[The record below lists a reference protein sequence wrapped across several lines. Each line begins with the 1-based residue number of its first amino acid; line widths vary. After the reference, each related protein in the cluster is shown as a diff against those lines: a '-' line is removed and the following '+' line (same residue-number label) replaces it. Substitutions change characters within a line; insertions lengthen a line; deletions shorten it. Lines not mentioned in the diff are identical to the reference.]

1 MFSLLLAVIYLAFIS
16 LGLPD
21 SLLGSVWPTIYQ
33 EFNVPVSYAGAIF
46 MIISAGTIFS
56 SLQSDRLTLLGT
68 GKVTA
73 FSVLMTAVA
82 LWGFSI
88 SSSYWMLVL
97 WAIPYGLGAGSV
109 DASLNNY
116 VALNYK
122 SHHMSWL
129 HCMWGV
135 GASIGPY
142 IMSFALLNG
151 QTWNMGYR
159 YISLI
164 QVVLTIIIMLSLPLW
179 KKRPVIDDVDG
190 VQESENKKDKAT
202 LKAEKRAAIKAA
214 RDAAKKA
221 AGKEVRVLSTEEKIY
236 NSAVSVMEAADC
248 VERFERVYI
257 SMNNAAAKFGKIP
270 GYLDSDER
278 RAKCLEI
285 ADKAVKNGTA
295 EVFDLSCQRQKKSK
309 TKSDFVDAIENF
321 ERCKKFKYKVEEC
334 DRHIE
339 ECQKGILKLE
349 TKAAYKRRGI
359 VLAVFAALIV
369 FLLQTPVYPMCKG
382 IYHQSQKKYKL
393 AIANYKEANGFL
405 VANGNMK
412 KCYYYIGLK
421 KEKKGKDK
429 SALINFKKAEKKFDA
444 QERAAKLEKKF
455 IQAAN
460 VGDVVI
466 FGTANWVILE
476 KTSDGKVLMMKE
488 KAGKKKRFSME
499 ETESNDWYE
508 SKARRWLNT
517 KQLKKY
523 SDNELGLV
531 VVQNYVK
538 SADDSEFPE
547 YFFELSKDDFE
558 KYKNVIPQAD
568 TTYWLKEAGE
578 KSNEILC
585 VQPDGNIKGEDVSN
599 SEIALRQ
606 ACWLNINKSAETVP
620 TATPAG

>member
-1 MFSLLLAVIYLAFIS
+1 MADTF
-16 LGLPD
+16 
-21 SLLGSVWPTIYQ
+21 
-33 EFNVPVSYAGAIF
+33 
-46 MIISAGTIFS
+46 
-56 SLQSDRLTLLGT
+56 
-68 GKVTA
+68 
-73 FSVLMTAVA
+73 
-82 LWGFSI
+82 
-88 SSSYWMLVL
+88 
-97 WAIPYGLGAGSV
+97 
-109 DASLNNY
+109 
-116 VALNYK
+116 
-122 SHHMSWL
+122 
-129 HCMWGV
+129 
-135 GASIGPY
+135 
-142 IMSFALLNG
+142 
-151 QTWNMGYR
+151 
-159 YISLI
+159 
-164 QVVLTIIIMLSLPLW
+164 
-179 KKRPVIDDVDG
+179 
-190 VQESENKKDKAT
+190 ENKKDKAT

-221 AGKEVRVLSTEEKIY
+221 AGKEVRVLSAEEKIY

-369 FLLQTPVYPMCKG
+369 FLWQTPVYPMCKG
-382 IYHQSQKKYKL
+382 IYHQSQKRYKL

-499 ETESNDWYE
+499 KTESNDWYE

-517 KQLKKY
+517 KQL
-523 SDNELGLV
+523 
-531 VVQNYVK
+531 
-538 SADDSEFPE
+538 
-547 YFFELSKDDFE
+547 
-558 KYKNVIPQAD
+558 
-568 TTYWLKEAGE
+568 
-578 KSNEILC
+578 
-585 VQPDGNIKGEDVSN
+585 
-599 SEIALRQ
+599 
-606 ACWLNINKSAETVP
+606 
-620 TATPAG
+620 

>member
-1 MFSLLLAVIYLAFIS
+1 MADTF
-16 LGLPD
+16 
-21 SLLGSVWPTIYQ
+21 
-33 EFNVPVSYAGAIF
+33 
-46 MIISAGTIFS
+46 
-56 SLQSDRLTLLGT
+56 
-68 GKVTA
+68 
-73 FSVLMTAVA
+73 
-82 LWGFSI
+82 
-88 SSSYWMLVL
+88 
-97 WAIPYGLGAGSV
+97 
-109 DASLNNY
+109 
-116 VALNYK
+116 
-122 SHHMSWL
+122 
-129 HCMWGV
+129 
-135 GASIGPY
+135 
-142 IMSFALLNG
+142 
-151 QTWNMGYR
+151 
-159 YISLI
+159 
-164 QVVLTIIIMLSLPLW
+164 
-179 KKRPVIDDVDG
+179 
-190 VQESENKKDKAT
+190 ENKKDKAT

-221 AGKEVRVLSTEEKIY
+221 AGKEVRVLSAEEKIY

-295 EVFDLSCQRQKKSK
+295 EVFDLSCQRQKRSK

-531 VVQNYVK
+531 EVQNYVK

-568 TTYWLKEAGE
+568 TAYWLKEAGE

-585 VQPDGNIKGEDVSN
+585 VQTDGNIKGEDVSN

-606 ACWLNINKSAETVP
+606 ACWLDINKSVETAP